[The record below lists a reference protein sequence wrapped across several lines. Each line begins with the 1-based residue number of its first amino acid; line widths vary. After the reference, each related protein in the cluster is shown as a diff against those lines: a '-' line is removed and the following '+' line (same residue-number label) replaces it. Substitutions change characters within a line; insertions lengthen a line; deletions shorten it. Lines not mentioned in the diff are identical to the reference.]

1 MAAGGWEGREG
12 LIELEAREGESRGSS
27 DVIFQ
32 RIGASVPFAKGDWSF
47 DPESPPAQVLAISDR
62 FGVLFAAHSQGF
74 CVVKT
79 KEIIKLAED
88 LKEERSVS
96 SVKELSIMVVPL
108 AGVYLFA
115 LSTDSQ
121 TLAASVAGQV
131 YLYSVTSL
139 LNKEEKPFFSW
150 SLGES
155 SHVKDFKWKKNKDSE
170 FIVLSSNGLLSL
182 GAVNGPIK
190 DMKDDVDAVDWSVHG
205 NFIVLARKS
214 TLCIVSVEFEEK
226 FHTSLPFQSW
236 NDDEDSTMTVDSIKW
251 VRHDSIVIGC
261 IQLTKDGKEDRYSV
275 HVITSN
281 GCKITEA
288 SSSMVALSFSEF
300 FLAVNESILPNG
312 HGPYLFANYLDIWG
326 LVVASNRKTADE
338 HLVLLGWFFD
348 GKKREATAI
357 EIIQDKWRPRI
368 ELQEN
373 GDDNLVVGFGVDK
386 TSTDGIFEIKL
397 ADGELKEISPY
408 HILVVVTIDG
418 HIDLFRIASIS
429 APPALPEVHSE
440 LPDSVRDAGARTS
453 TISDVGHELSKTA
466 SISSILD
473 TQDDSMTSQVE
484 GVLGGAEESVKKY
497 AAGESEPN
505 ENLSSPFVSY
515 QSSNK
520 VTTMSSITSDYA
532 SPFTFNNVELRNQGI
547 LTSEGRDKQR
557 FSTTASQNQGTAGNN
572 ADTLSGE
579 KPISGMFDI
588 QSPLVQSS
596 APGLKDSP
604 NIGTTKSVLDTTD
617 IEVRNSSMIRS
628 IAVNTAA
635 IMKSNSLGLPKRNDS
650 AKISVDKTRS
660 IGFPTVASEPQSGG
674 NFFGFKNFTGP
685 SSLSSLASK
694 GDRLFSS
701 HQGNEKNILSSSRQ
715 EVSLPRMSGNYNEE
729 FKIIGRGHQ
738 PPGTVDSEVDFMKEF
753 DNVKHIGTQLD
764 KLLSIVNEE
773 GGPGEAVT
781 VFRKSSIKALEEKS
795 QNLLRS
801 CRVCKST
808 IEKRHEEMQS
818 LWDKTLQV
826 VAWRLHTE
834 SIVKQAAD
842 DQYWKSWNCQ
852 NLSPEFEL
860 KRQKIMKTS
869 QNLRCQFIELEKHFN
884 ALELDKF
891 GENGGALKGRTAF
904 QRSVQPSRQIQSLHS
919 LYNTMNSQLTVAERL
934 ADILSDQM
942 SALNIEAPSV
952 KRRNAAKELFES
964 IGLIGGSDLFKSPEV
979 KESEHSSYASKKFSS
994 SSFSSTKESPPRKLS
1009 SAQLFEPETARRRRN
1024 SMDKS
1029 WINVEPPKTTIK
1041 RTPREEPSSDK
1052 LSLEKLP
1059 NLRNRIGFSPARQR
1073 EFTPPARPLFP
1084 SSPDKEIQEMSPVHA
1099 IGSETPGSSPSFF
1112 KWSKQTSEPLQIA
1125 LLISPKTQGL
1135 PETIPQASTPS
1146 SSSTGT
1152 QAVSAPGFSDGK
1164 NISITRKEHTGFS
1177 SSQAIM
1183 DTKTQSITQPKGAS
1197 PIKQLFPFNT
1207 ALSSTSEPMRNTM
1220 HAKDQAEGFLPR
1232 MSIETTV
1239 TPKLMPASAK
1249 HEAAEPEKIPTVPM
1263 KNTFEQKD
1271 QTLTDS
1277 TKHKPVKLEDFH
1289 VLPEKSWTSP
1299 ISPPRN
1305 ASFADDPS
1313 KKPFQLD
1320 ISFNKAESVG
1330 KPISPP
1336 VSVSSDS
1343 SLSPPVLASIP
1354 PFSVSP
1360 VVSLA
1365 PLSSPLSFKHLQTTD
1380 NPLITSGLTGASTS
1394 QPSLDLNRPLFSDA
1408 SMSMTKP
1415 SAETTTQTGSTSSLF
1430 GASSTSSLIQIP
1442 LSQNCPSTT
1451 VPPNLGFVAS
1461 SGPGLISSPSS
1472 TNGFS
1477 NTITSTLVNLS
1488 SPAPIVPAVSPTPNM
1503 AQPIP
1508 TIAIQPLADMKNETL
1523 DATILEEDGMEEE
1536 APDPAN
1542 DMSLGSFGV
1551 FGLGSSSPT
1560 ASKPNSP
1567 FGTSFGPSTQTSTSF
1582 SLSIPSGQLFRPA
1595 SFTPPSIQP
1604 TQPDPSVFSSPSK
1617 SGAPPTM
1624 SAFGRPSQIGLGVS
1638 AFGQPAQIGSGASPF
1653 GQPSLVGGVTSG
1665 FGQPA
1670 QIRGGPQ
1677 VLGSALGAF
1686 GQSRQLGS
1694 SFPGAGFASS
1704 SSGSASSVGGFAAMA
1719 TAGDGFGA
1727 MASGGG
1733 GFAASAANTGGGFQA
1748 FSNKQ
1753 GGSMGGF
1760 SSFATSNASH
1770 STGNAPTNIFTQIR
1784 K

>member
-12 LIELEAREGESRGSS
+12 LIELEAGEGESRGSS

-205 NFIVLARKS
+205 KFIVLARKS
-214 TLCIVSVEFEEK
+214 TLSIVSVEFEEK
-226 FHTSLPFQSW
+226 FHISLPFQSW

-261 IQLTKDGKEDRYSV
+261 IQLTKDGKEDCYSV

-520 VTTMSSITSDYA
+520 ATTMTSITSDYA

-604 NIGTTKSVLDTTD
+604 NIG
-617 IEVRNSSMIRS
+617 
-628 IAVNTAA
+628 
-635 IMKSNSLGLPKRNDS
+635 LPKRDDS

-694 GDRLFSS
+694 GDRLISS

-729 FKIIGRGHQ
+729 FKNIGRGHQ
-738 PPGTVDSEVDFMKEF
+738 PPGTVDSVDFMKEF
-753 DNVKHIGTQLD
+753 DNIKHIGTQLD
-764 KLLSIVNEE
+764 KLLSIINEE

-860 KRQKIMKTS
+860 KRQKIMKAS

-1059 NLRNRIGFSPARQR
+1059 NLRNRIGFSPARQK

-1125 LLISPKTQGL
+1125 RLISPKTQGL

-1146 SSSTGT
+1146 SSSTGA

-1164 NISITRKEHTGFS
+1164 NISITHKEHTGFS

-1207 ALSSTSEPMRNTM
+1207 AISSTSEPMRNTM
-1220 HAKDQAEGFLPR
+1220 HAKDQAKGFLPR

-1430 GASSTSSLIQIP
+1430 GASSTSSLIQIS

-1508 TIAIQPLADMKNETL
+1508 TNAIQPLADMKNETL

-1536 APDPAN
+1536 APDPTN

-1567 FGTSFGPSTQTSTSF
+1567 FGTPFGPSTQTSTSF

-1653 GQPSLVGGVTSG
+1653 GQPSLVGGGTSG

-1694 SFPGAGFASS
+1694 SLPGAGFASS

-1733 GFAASAANTGGGFQA
+1733 GFAAAAANTGGGFQA

>member
-12 LIELEAREGESRGSS
+12 LIELEAGEGESRGSS

-190 DMKDDVDAVDWSVHG
+190 DMKDDVDA
-205 NFIVLARKS
+205 
-214 TLCIVSVEFEEK
+214 
-226 FHTSLPFQSW
+226 
-236 NDDEDSTMTVDSIKW
+236 
-251 VRHDSIVIGC
+251 
-261 IQLTKDGKEDRYSV
+261 
-275 HVITSN
+275 
-281 GCKITEA
+281 
-288 SSSMVALSFSEF
+288 
-300 FLAVNESILPNG
+300 
-312 HGPYLFANYLDIWG
+312 
-326 LVVASNRKTADE
+326 
-338 HLVLLGWFFD
+338 
-348 GKKREATAI
+348 
-357 EIIQDKWRPRI
+357 
-368 ELQEN
+368 EN

-520 VTTMSSITSDYA
+520 ATTMTSITSDYA

-635 IMKSNSLGLPKRNDS
+635 IMKSHSLGLPKRDDS

-694 GDRLFSS
+694 GDRLISS

-729 FKIIGRGHQ
+729 FKNIGRGHQ
-738 PPGTVDSEVDFMKEF
+738 PPGTVDSVDFMKEF
-753 DNVKHIGTQLD
+753 DNIKHIGTQLD
-764 KLLSIVNEE
+764 KLLSIINEE

-860 KRQKIMKTS
+860 KRQKIMKAS

-1059 NLRNRIGFSPARQR
+1059 NLRNRIGFSPARQK

-1125 LLISPKTQGL
+1125 RLISPKTQGL

-1146 SSSTGT
+1146 SSSTGA

-1164 NISITRKEHTGFS
+1164 NISITHKEHTGFS

-1207 ALSSTSEPMRNTM
+1207 AISSTSEPMRNTM
-1220 HAKDQAEGFLPR
+1220 HAKDQAKGFLPR

-1430 GASSTSSLIQIP
+1430 GASSTSSLIQIS

-1508 TIAIQPLADMKNETL
+1508 TNAIQPLADMKNETL

-1536 APDPAN
+1536 APDPTN

-1567 FGTSFGPSTQTSTSF
+1567 FGTPFGPSTQTSTSF

-1653 GQPSLVGGVTSG
+1653 GQPSLVGGGTSG

-1694 SFPGAGFASS
+1694 SLPGAGFASS

-1733 GFAASAANTGGGFQA
+1733 GFAAAAANTGGGFQA

>member
-12 LIELEAREGESRGSS
+12 LIELEAGEGESRGSS

-190 DMKDDVDAVDWSVHG
+190 DMKDDVDAG
-205 NFIVLARKS
+205 R
-214 TLCIVSVEFEEK
+214 
-226 FHTSLPFQSW
+226 
-236 NDDEDSTMTVDSIKW
+236 
-251 VRHDSIVIGC
+251 
-261 IQLTKDGKEDRYSV
+261 
-275 HVITSN
+275 
-281 GCKITEA
+281 
-288 SSSMVALSFSEF
+288 
-300 FLAVNESILPNG
+300 
-312 HGPYLFANYLDIWG
+312 G

-520 VTTMSSITSDYA
+520 ATTMTSITSDYA

-635 IMKSNSLGLPKRNDS
+635 IMKSHSLGLPKRDDS

-694 GDRLFSS
+694 GDRLISS

-729 FKIIGRGHQ
+729 FKNIGRGHQ
-738 PPGTVDSEVDFMKEF
+738 PPGTVDSVDFMKEF
-753 DNVKHIGTQLD
+753 DNIKHIGTQLD
-764 KLLSIVNEE
+764 KLLSIINEE

-860 KRQKIMKTS
+860 KRQKIMKAS

-1059 NLRNRIGFSPARQR
+1059 NLRNRIGFSPARQK

-1125 LLISPKTQGL
+1125 RLISPKTQGL

-1146 SSSTGT
+1146 SSSTGA

-1164 NISITRKEHTGFS
+1164 NISITHKEHTGFS

-1207 ALSSTSEPMRNTM
+1207 AISSTSEPMRNTM
-1220 HAKDQAEGFLPR
+1220 HAKDQAKGFLPR

-1430 GASSTSSLIQIP
+1430 GASSTSSLIQIS

-1508 TIAIQPLADMKNETL
+1508 TNAIQPLADMKNETL

-1536 APDPAN
+1536 APDPTN

-1567 FGTSFGPSTQTSTSF
+1567 FGTPFGPSTQTSTSF

-1653 GQPSLVGGVTSG
+1653 GQPSLVGGGTSG

-1694 SFPGAGFASS
+1694 SLPGAGFASS

-1733 GFAASAANTGGGFQA
+1733 GFAAAAANTGGGFQA

>member
-12 LIELEAREGESRGSS
+12 LIELEAGEGESRGSS

-205 NFIVLARKS
+205 KFIVLARKS
-214 TLCIVSVEFEEK
+214 TLSIVSVEFEEK
-226 FHTSLPFQSW
+226 FHISLPFQSW

-261 IQLTKDGKEDRYSV
+261 IQLTKDGKEDCYSV

-520 VTTMSSITSDYA
+520 ATTMTSITSDYA

-635 IMKSNSLGLPKRNDS
+635 IMKSHSLGLPKRDDS

-694 GDRLFSS
+694 GDRLISS

-729 FKIIGRGHQ
+729 FKNIGRGHQ
-738 PPGTVDSEVDFMKEF
+738 PPGTVDSVDFMKEF
-753 DNVKHIGTQLD
+753 DNIKHIGTQLD
-764 KLLSIVNEE
+764 KLLSIINEE

-860 KRQKIMKTS
+860 KRQKIMKAS

-1059 NLRNRIGFSPARQR
+1059 NLRNRIGFSPARQK

-1125 LLISPKTQGL
+1125 RLISPKTQGL

-1146 SSSTGT
+1146 SSSTGA

-1164 NISITRKEHTGFS
+1164 NISITHKEHTGFS

-1207 ALSSTSEPMRNTM
+1207 AISSTSEPMRNTM
-1220 HAKDQAEGFLPR
+1220 HAKDQAKGFLPR

-1430 GASSTSSLIQIP
+1430 GASSTSSLIQIS

-1508 TIAIQPLADMKNETL
+1508 TNAIQPLADMKNETL

-1536 APDPAN
+1536 APDPTN

-1567 FGTSFGPSTQTSTSF
+1567 FGTPFGPSTQTSTSF

-1653 GQPSLVGGVTSG
+1653 GQPSLVGGGTSG

-1694 SFPGAGFASS
+1694 SLPGAGFASS

-1733 GFAASAANTGGGFQA
+1733 GFAAAAANTGGGFQA